1 MTVLI
6 LGFLLCTGQKF
17 EKFEK
22 KGKFGIRNTETNKIV
37 LKPKYSYIGDVNQP
51 FTIIKSY
58 NKLDQKEYSGL
69 LRDGEVLLLNCA
81 FDEVF
86 MPQEYSDGVV
96 RVFVEKSNKKFLIEI
111 EPNQLK
117 LVIDKPIKDFEV
129 SPNGSKFINYE
140 LRPNTWVWKIEDKN
154 GKVIYDFIS
163 DVTQLSG
170 NAILLHDRNKDKYII
185 IDENGREIG
194 SKGMGLYDYGYTSK
208 PEGFYT
214 SKIAVVGNNLVHLLE
229 RAGYFYKASTIAPDG
244 SQKYG
249 LVYGIYGNSGRF
261 GPEIIE
267 FIPFEYKQLKVSSRK
282 LEHAGMGSVALKD
295 FDILSIDTDKE
306 IPDFYLENLSKSRG
320 WVEATVNGDSRKLF
334 NQGAKLRVEDD
345 PEIVPETINIGDWEI
360 FTENN
365 KKGLR
370 TNNGTI
376 LLPPVY
382 TQISVTS
389 DGKNNYKQISSFNG
403 LFYLFQDKNYGVYN
417 AHRKKIIVPVNNWE
431 SIADNYNFNGLKVR
445 SHDGSV
451 SYYLLNGVKIV
462 GPFEE
467 SIRVLDKGTAV
478 KKNGKWGFINTTGQ
492 QVIPFRYDKFD
503 DESIGWSSRLIFYST
518 NGADITYYIC
528 DYNGRLVA
536 SQSFKSHQYKQKKDF
551 ILKYCN

>member
-1 MTVLI
+1 MYNNFKRFISVVTVLI
-6 LGFLLCTGQKF
+6 FGFLLCTGQKF

-22 KGKFGIRNTETNKIV
+22 KGKYGVRNTETNKII

-51 FTIIKSY
+51 FTVIKSY
-58 NKLDQKEYSGL
+58 NKLDGKEYSGL
-69 LRDGEVLLLNCA
+69 LCGGEVILLDCMY
-81 FDEVF
+81 DEVF
-86 MPQEYSDGVV
+86 MPQKYADGVV
-96 RVFVEKSNKKFLIEI
+96 RVFVEKNKRKYLFEI
-111 EPNQLK
+111 KNYPLK
-117 LVIDKPIKDFEV
+117 LVLDKPIEYFNV
-129 SPNGSKFINYE
+129 ARNGSKFINYE

-295 FDILSIDTDKE
+295 FDILSIDK
-306 IPDFYLENLSKSRG
+306 
-320 WVEATVNGDSRKLF
+320 
-334 NQGAKLRVEDD
+334 
-345 PEIVPETINIGDWEI
+345 
-360 FTENN
+360 N
-365 KKGLR
+365 KK
-370 TNNGTI
+370 
-376 LLPPVY
+376 
-382 TQISVTS
+382 IS
-389 DGKNNYKQISSFNG
+389 G
-403 LFYLFQDKNYGVYN
+403 
-417 AHRKKIIVPVNNWE
+417 
-431 SIADNYNFNGLKVR
+431 
-445 SHDGSV
+445 
-451 SYYLLNGVKIV
+451 
-462 GPFEE
+462 
-467 SIRVLDKGTAV
+467 
-478 KKNGKWGFINTTGQ
+478 
-492 QVIPFRYDKFD
+492 
-503 DESIGWSSRLIFYST
+503 
-518 NGADITYYIC
+518 
-528 DYNGRLVA
+528 
-536 SQSFKSHQYKQKKDF
+536 
-551 ILKYCN
+551 